1 MKMSATLVI
10 QSHRVPLP
18 CAWLQ
23 PCLDSVANW
32 AQVKGYDY
40 RFVDDQI
47 FDLLEP
53 GLAEKLQGQPVIA
66 SDLARLKSLQQ
77 GLAEGYACVVWCDAD
92 FLIFNT
98 DEFILP
104 ETDFALGREVW
115 VQPGEHGNL
124 RPYVKVH
131 NAFLMFRQGNH
142 FLDFYADT
150 AERLL
155 RLNQGRMSPQ
165 FIGPK
170 LLTALH
176 NIAFCPVME
185 TAGMLSPAVMHDLL
199 AGAGEALDLFHRKSP
214 AALAGANLSS
224 SLTEREGLTDAHMES
239 LIQLLLS
246 SGSVVTAFNER

>member
-18 CAWLQ
+18 YAWLQ

-53 GLAEKLQGQPVIA
+53 GLFEKTGTQRVIA
-66 SDLARLKSLQQ
+66 SDLARLKCLQQ

-92 FLIFNT
+92 FLIFNPG
-98 DEFILP
+98 EFVLR
-104 ETDFALGREVW
+104 EDDFALGREVW
-115 VQPGEHGNL
+115 VQPGEAGKF
-124 RPYVKVH
+124 RSYVKVH
-131 NAFLMFRQGNH
+131 NAFLMFRRGNH
-142 FLDFYADT
+142 FLDFYTDT
-150 AERLL
+150 AARLL

-185 TAGMLSPAVMHDLL
+185 TAGMLSPAVMRDLL
-199 AGAGEALDLFHRKSP
+199 AGAGEALELFHRKSP
-214 AALAGANLSS
+214 VALAGANLSS
-224 SLTEREGLTDAHMES
+224 SLTGDEGLTETHMQS

-246 SGSVVTAFNER
+246 RGLTAVTS

>member
-1 MKMSATLVI
+1 MSATMVI

-23 PCLDSVANW
+23 PCLDSVASW
-32 AQVKGYDY
+32 ARARGYDY
-40 RFVDDQI
+40 RFLDDQI

-53 GLAEKLQGQPVIA
+53 DLVEKTCAQPVIA

-77 GLAEGYACVVWCDAD
+77 GLAEGYACVIWCDAD
-92 FLIFNT
+92 FLIFNA
-98 DEFILP
+98 DDFILP

-115 VQPGEHGNL
+115 IQPGGQGKL
-124 RPYVKVH
+124 RAYVKVH

-142 FLDFYADT
+142 FLDFYTDT

-155 RLNQGRMSPQ
+155 SLNQSSMPPQ

-176 NIAFCPVME
+176 NIAICPVME
-185 TAGMLSPAVMHDLL
+185 TAGMLSPAVTRDLL
-199 AGAGEALDLFHRKSP
+199 AGEGQALDLFYDKSSV
-214 AALAGANLSS
+214 ALAGANLSS
-224 SLTEREGLTDAHMES
+224 SLTEREGITEVQMET
-239 LIQLLLS
+239 LIQHLLMQGL
-246 SGSVVTAFNER
+246 

>member
-1 MKMSATLVI
+1 MSATLVI
-10 QSHRVPLP
+10 QSHRFPLP

-23 PCLDSVANW
+23 PCLDSVASW
-32 AQVKGYDY
+32 ARVKGYDY

-53 GLAEKLQGQPVIA
+53 GLAEKLHGQAVIA

-77 GLAEGYACVVWCDAD
+77 GLAEGYACVIWCDAD
-92 FLIFNT
+92 FLIFKT
-98 DEFILP
+98 DDFILP
-104 ETDFALGREVW
+104 EADFALGREVW
-115 VQPGEHGNL
+115 VQPGEQGNL
-124 RPYVKVH
+124 RAYVKVH

-142 FLDFYADT
+142 FLDFYTAT

-155 RLNQGRMSPQ
+155 RLNQGRMPPQ

-176 NIAFCPVME
+176 NIAICPVME
-185 TAGMLSPAVMHDLL
+185 TAGMLSPAVMRDLL
-199 AGAGEALDLFHRKSP
+199 AGEGKALDLFHRKSP
-214 AALAGANLSS
+214 VALAGANLSS
-224 SLTEREGLTDAHMES
+224 SLTEREGLTDTHMES

-246 SGSVVTAFNER
+246 RGL

>member
-1 MKMSATLVI
+1 
-10 QSHRVPLP
+10 
-18 CAWLQ
+18 LQ

-32 AQVKGYDY
+32 ARASGYDY

-53 GLAEKLQGQPVIA
+53 GLVEKLQGQ
-66 SDLARLKSLQQ
+66 L
-77 GLAEGYACVVWCDAD
+77 
-92 FLIFNT
+92 
-98 DEFILP
+98 
-104 ETDFALGREVW
+104 
-115 VQPGEHGNL
+115 
-124 RPYVKVH
+124 KVH
-131 NAFLMFRQGNH
+131 NAFLMFRPGNH
-142 FLDFYADT
+142 FLDFYTDT

-155 RLNQGRMSPQ
+155 HLNQGRMPPQ

-224 SLTEREGLTDAHMES
+224 SLTEREGLSEAHMES

-246 SGSVVTAFNER
+246 SGSVVTAFDER

>member
-1 MKMSATLVI
+1 MKMSTTLVI

-32 AQVKGYDY
+32 ARIKGYDY

-53 GLAEKLQGQPVIA
+53 QLADKLRGRAVIA
-66 SDLARLKSLQQ
+66 SDLARLKILQQ
-77 GLAEGYACVVWCDAD
+77 GLAEGYACVIWCDAD

-98 DEFILP
+98 DDFVLP

-115 VQPGEHGNL
+115 VQPGEQGKL
-124 RPYVKVH
+124 RSYVKVH
-131 NAFLMFRQGNH
+131 NAFMMFRQGNH
-142 FLDFYADT
+142 FLDFYTDT

-155 RLNQGRMSPQ
+155 RLNQGRMPPQ

-176 NIAFCPVME
+176 NIATCPVME
-185 TAGMLSPAVMHDLL
+185 TAGMLSPAVMRDLL
-199 AGAGEALDLFHRKSP
+199 AGAGKAFDLFHRKSP
-214 AALAGANLSS
+214 VALAGANLSS
-224 SLTEREGLTDAHMES
+224 SLTEREGLTDAQMKS

-246 SGSVVTAFNER
+246 GGLTAGTC

>member
-1 MKMSATLVI
+1 MVI

-23 PCLDSVANW
+23 PCLDSVASW
-32 AQVKGYDY
+32 ARARGYDY
-40 RFVDDQI
+40 RFLDDQI

-53 GLAEKLQGQPVIA
+53 DLVEKTCAQPVIA

-77 GLAEGYACVVWCDAD
+77 GLAEGYDCVIWCDAD
-92 FLIFNT
+92 FLIFNA
-98 DEFILP
+98 DDFILP

-115 VQPGEHGNL
+115 IQPGEQGKL
-124 RPYVKVH
+124 RAYVKVH

-142 FLDFYADT
+142 FLDFYTDT

-155 RLNQGRMSPQ
+155 RLNQGSMPPQ

-176 NIAFCPVME
+176 NIAICPVME
-185 TAGMLSPAVMHDLL
+185 TAGMLSPAVMRDLL
-199 AGAGEALDLFHRKSP
+199 AGEGQALDLFYDKSSV
-214 AALAGANLSS
+214 ALAGANLSS
-224 SLTEREGLTDAHMES
+224 SLTEREGITEVQMET
-239 LIQLLLS
+239 LIQHLLMQGL
-246 SGSVVTAFNER
+246 

>member
-1 MKMSATLVI
+1 MPATLVI
-10 QSHRVPLP
+10 QSHRLPLP

-23 PCLDSVANW
+23 PCLDSVASW
-32 AQVKGYDY
+32 AREKGYDY

-53 GLAEKLQGQPVIA
+53 GLVEKTRAQLVIA

-77 GLAEGYACVVWCDAD
+77 GLLEGYACVVWCDAD
-92 FLIFNT
+92 FLIFKA
-98 DEFILP
+98 DDFILP
-104 ETDFALGREVW
+104 EADFALGREVW
-115 VQPGEHGNL
+115 VQPGEPGKL
-124 RPYVKVH
+124 RAYVKVH

-142 FLDFYADT
+142 FLDFYTDT

-155 RLNQGRMSPQ
+155 GLNQGRMPPQ

-176 NIAFCPVME
+176 NIALCPVME
-185 TAGMLSPAVMHDLL
+185 TAGMLSPSVMRDLL
-199 AGAGEALDLFHRKSP
+199 AGEGQALNLFYQKSP

-224 SLTEREGLTDAHMES
+224 SLSEREGLTEANMES
-239 LIQLLLS
+239 LIQCLLS
-246 SGSVVTAFNER
+246 GEL

>member
-1 MKMSATLVI
+1 MSATLVI

-32 AQVKGYDY
+32 AQAKGYDY

-53 GLAEKLQGQPVIA
+53 GLVEKTRTQPVIA
-66 SDLARLKSLQQ
+66 SDLARLKALQQ
-77 GLAEGYACVVWCDAD
+77 GLAEGFACVIWCDAD
-92 FLIFNT
+92 FLIFKP
-98 DEFILP
+98 DEFVLP
-104 ETDFALGREVW
+104 EADFALGREVW
-115 VQPGEHGNL
+115 VQAGEQGKL
-124 RPYVKVH
+124 RAYVKVH
-131 NAFLMFRQGNH
+131 NAFLMFRRGNH

-155 RLNQGRMSPQ
+155 RLNQGRMPPQ

-176 NIAFCPVME
+176 NIALCPVME
-185 TAGMLSPAVMHDLL
+185 TAGMLSPAVIRDLL
-199 AGAGEALDLFHRKSP
+199 AGEGKALDLFHQKSP
-214 AALAGANLSS
+214 VALAGANLSS
-224 SLTEREGLTDAHMES
+224 SLTERESITAAQMEALIRRLLTQGL
-239 LIQLLLS
+239 
-246 SGSVVTAFNER
+246 

>member
-1 MKMSATLVI
+1 MSATLVI

-18 CAWLQ
+18 CGWLQ
-23 PCLDSVANW
+23 LCLDSVASW
-32 AQVKGYDY
+32 AQVNDYDY

-53 GLAEKLQGQPVIA
+53 GLLEKIRAQPVIA

-77 GLAEGYACVVWCDAD
+77 GLLEGYACVIWCDAD
-92 FLIFNT
+92 FLIFKA
-98 DEFILP
+98 DDFILP
-104 ETDFALGREVW
+104 EADFALGREVW
-115 VQPGEHGNL
+115 IQAGESGKL
-124 RPYVKVH
+124 RAYVKVH

-176 NIAFCPVME
+176 NIASCPVME

-199 AGAGEALDLFHRKSP
+199 AGEGRALDLFHRKSAVVP
-214 AALAGANLSS
+214 AAVNLSS
-224 SLTEREGLTDAHMES
+224 SLTERASLTEAHMES
-239 LIQLLLS
+239 LIQRLLS
-246 SGSVVTAFNER
+246 RGL

>member
-1 MKMSATLVI
+1 MPATLVI

-18 CAWLQ
+18 CAWLR
-23 PCLDSVANW
+23 PCLDSVADW
-32 AQVKGYDY
+32 AQGRGYDY

-53 GLAEKLQGQPVIA
+53 GLIEKTGAQRVIA
-66 SDLARLKSLQQ
+66 SDLARLKCLQQ

-92 FLIFNT
+92 FLIFNA
-98 DEFILP
+98 DDFILP
-104 ETDFALGREVW
+104 EDEFALGREVW
-115 VQPGEHGNL
+115 VQPAEAGKL
-124 RPYVKVH
+124 RSYVKVH

-150 AERLL
+150 AARLL

-176 NIAFCPVME
+176 NIVACPVME
-185 TAGMLSPAVMHDLL
+185 TAGMLSPAVMRDLL
-199 AGAGEALDLFHRKSP
+199 AGEGAALDLFQRKSP
-214 AALAGANLSS
+214 VALAGANLSS
-224 SLTEREGLTDAHMES
+224 SVTGHEGLTDAHMES
-239 LIQLLLS
+239 LINTLQRCYRQLLS
-246 SGSVVTAFNER
+246 YSA